1 MNRYSWN
8 TSLIEPF
15 TWMSLKGILYDS
27 SEASAMRAT
36 LTPQVW
42 EKQAAVDALCGV
54 SLPDGTEGLLRVAS
68 EACCKV
74 VPLRKALKGYK
85 EMRPLV
91 TESGEPAYNKK
102 GKPLR
107 KAYQVPPRDLSWQ
120 LLAECASLAG
130 AETLPRLRVL
140 AETPQCAAR
149 DAEMAALLGLSV
161 NVESPDQTIALLDRL
176 GLPAKFKRGKR
187 DANDPDAGRTG
198 DEEALLSLFLQTSH
212 PITKAL
218 LEARSVRGALSWLDT
233 TLPSKDGRI
242 RCSISNP
249 GSETGRVLTRG
260 WHDGTGGNL
269 QATSYEP
276 YNFRRLLRADPGYR
290 MAQIDLKTADAW
302 TVAARCA
309 QLGDH
314 TLLLDMQAGIR
325 LPSLLSLLMRGIH
338 LPSDRAQLRE
348 MCKQEKRQNEASGD
362 SWRDYAFKKGI
373 YLSFYMGS
381 AGLIQRETVRESW
394 AATGTPADPG
404 LAFCQRVQELCL
416 TRWWGLRLWWADVE
430 RQVRRAGTLEGASG
444 QVREFLSRRW
454 SGEGANRRLDH
465 SCHKEAVA
473 TEPQM
478 LTTFSTNLALWRCWS
493 DRENWTS
500 GVVGEGEPIAQPL
513 LQVHDAIIL
522 QFPEHL
528 LEWTSRK
535 INQWFANPIQIGNV
549 TLTIPWEAGWGPSW
563 GETKQP
569 FTA

>member
-15 TWMSLKGILYDS
+15 TWMSLKGILYDA
-27 SEASAMRAT
+27 SEASAMRSV

-54 SLPDGTEGLLRVAS
+54 ALPGGTEGLLRVAS
-68 EACCKV
+68 EACCRV

-85 EMRPLV
+85 EMRVVL
-91 TESGEPAYNKK
+91 GEDGQAKLNKK
-102 GKPLR
+102 GKVVR
-107 KAYQVPPRDLSWQ
+107 KAYQVPPRDLSWA
-120 LLAECASLAG
+120 LLSECASLAG
-130 AETLPRLRVL
+130 SETLPRLRVL

-149 DAEMAALLGLSV
+149 DAELATLLGLSV

-242 RCSISNP
+242 RCSFSNP
-249 GSETGRVLTRG
+249 GSETGRVLTRT

-269 QATSYEP
+269 QAVSSAP
-276 YNFRRLLRADPGYR
+276 WNFRRLLRADPGYR
-290 MAQIDLKTADAW
+290 MAQIDLKGADGW

-309 QLGDH
+309 QQGD
-314 TLLLDMQAGIR
+314 TTMLLDLQAGIR
-325 LPSLLSLLMRGIH
+325 IPSLLSLLMAGAS
-338 LPSDRAQLRE
+338 LPLHDRVALKAA
-348 MCKQEKRQNEASGD
+348 CKAVVKD
-362 SWRDYAFKKGI
+362 WRDYAFKKAQH
-373 YLSFYMGS
+373 LSNYMGS
-381 AGLIQRETVRESW
+381 AALIQRETVRESW
-394 AATGTPADPG
+394 SETGTPLDPG
-404 LAFCQRVQELCL
+404 KAFCERVQQLYL
-416 TRWWGLRLWWADVE
+416 ARYWGLRSWWNDVE

-478 LTTFSTNLALWRCWS
+478 VTTFATNLALWRLWS
-493 DRENWTS
+493 DPENWVAARES
-500 GVVGEGEPIAQPL
+500 QSPIIQPL
-513 LQVHDAIIL
+513 LHIHDAL
-522 QFPEHL
+522 LVQFPEHL
-528 LEWTSRK
+528 VEWAGRK
-535 INQWFANPIQIGNV
+535 IAQWFNNPITIGNI
-549 TLTIPWEAGWGPSW
+549 TLTVPFEAGHGESW
-563 GETKQP
+563 GECKES
-569 FTA
+569 FSA